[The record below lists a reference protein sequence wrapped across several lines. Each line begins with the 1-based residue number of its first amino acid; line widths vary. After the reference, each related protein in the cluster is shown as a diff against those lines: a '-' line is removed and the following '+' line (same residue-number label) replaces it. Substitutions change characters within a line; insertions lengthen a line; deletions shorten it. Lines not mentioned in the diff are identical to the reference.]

1 MESVKPF
8 KKFFK
13 AIDQKYWM
21 PPEDTVEDLIEDV
34 RRSNRW
40 FQVTQKIIF
49 QKKATKRWPK
59 KNGQKDDQSGQFFK
73 EA

>member
-8 KKFFK
+8 KKSFK
-13 AIDQKYWM
+13 AIGQKHWM

-34 RRSNRW
+34 RR

-49 QKKATKRWPK
+49 QKKATKR
-59 KNGQKDDQSGQFFK
+59 
-73 EA
+73 